1 MALATYSDLVSAIGD
16 WVARTDLATRA
27 PDFIALAESRF
38 NRELRCRE
46 MLTQATGSISAQTL
60 AVPSDLIEVH
70 RLTLDTQVDVPLEYR
85 PIEDSES
92 RVAGITS
99 GIPLWFT
106 VLGTNFRFYP
116 APDGTYT
123 YTLDYYAKVPA
134 LTSSATTNW
143 LMTKAPDL
151 YLFGALAE
159 TEPFLQND
167 ERIAIWQ
174 GKADGCLRSLNM
186 ADQRAKRT
194 SAPRRMRV
202 VV

>member
-1 MALATYSDLVSAIGD
+1 MALANYSDLVSAIGD

-27 PDFIALAESRF
+27 PDFIALAEARI

-46 MLTQATGSISAQTL
+46 MLVQATGSISTQTL
-60 AVPSDLIEVH
+60 VVPTGLIEVH
-70 RLTLDTQVDVPLEYR
+70 RLTLNTETDIPLEYR

-99 GIPLWFT
+99 GVPLWFS
-106 VLGTNFRFYP
+106 VLGSNFRFYP

-123 YTLDYYAKVPA
+123 YTLDYYSAVPA
-134 LTSSATTNW
+134 LTASATTNW

-151 YLFGALAE
+151 YLFGALSE

-167 ERIAIWQ
+167 GRVGLWKQ
-174 GKADGCLRSLNM
+174 KFDLSLRSLNM
-186 ADQRAKRT
+186 ADQRMKRT
-194 SAPRRMRV
+194 SAPRRQRV
-202 VV
+202 LV